1 MNKSLKDALTS
12 SYAARARFFYTQIDG
27 ARWRKLRDKIKALSP
42 LERGSYAK
50 PTGASERSWQAAQ
63 NSNQDPAL
71 VFCYPEVIEKDPDLV
86 EYYRLAAA
94 ISQKGLSQL
103 LKEEK
108 HTPTAISLVLNGIIS
123 DLVESIPDEFL
134 GKMEDVAL
142 AELGTEVQG
151 GWVNKIGVG
160 TAKLVREM
168 ILEYAMGRGY
178 IKSELKGK
186 GKRGIYVKL
195 ANNWSIIFADE
206 PDVSIRD
213 DNDTLQSA
221 IEIKG
226 SMDVAGAQTRYGE
239 AKKSFGKALKE
250 NPRCETVYL
259 CSCLTPAVARQIEED
274 GQVRKTFILP
284 EILSDEKKRQQFLEE
299 LFKYIIRI

>member
-12 SYAARARFFYTQIDG
+12 SYSARAKFFYTQIDG
-27 ARWRKLRDKIKALSP
+27 ARWRGLRKRIKSISP
-42 LERGSYAK
+42 LEIGSYTK
-50 PTGASERSWQAAQ
+50 PIGVSERAWQTVQ
-63 NSNQDPAL
+63 ERNQDPAF
-71 VFCYPEVIEKDPDLV
+71 VFCYPEVIEKDPEIV
-86 EYYRLAAA
+86 EYYRLVAA
-94 ISQKGLSQL
+94 ISQKGLNQL
-103 LKEEK
+103 LKEER
-108 HTPTAISLVLNGIIS
+108 HTSMARALVLNGIIS
-123 DLVESIPDEFL
+123 DLVESIPNEFL
-134 GKMEDVAL
+134 SKMEDVAL

-168 ILEYAMGRGY
+168 ILEYARERGY
-178 IKSELKGK
+178 IESELKEK
-186 GKRGIYVKL
+186 KRRGIHIKL
-195 ANNWSIIFADE
+195 TNNWSIVFADE

-213 DNDTLQSA
+213 DNDTLQAA

-250 NPRCETVYL
+250 NPRCETIYL

-274 GQVRKTFILP
+274 GQVRKTYILP
-284 EILSDEKKRQQFLEE
+284 EILSDAKKKQQFLEE

>member
-1 MNKSLKDALTS
+1 MNKSLKEALTS
-12 SYAARARFFYTQIDG
+12 SYTARAKFFYTQIDG
-27 ARWRKLRDKIKALSP
+27 ARWRELRERIKSLSP
-42 LERGSYAK
+42 LERGSYSK
-50 PTGASERSWQAAQ
+50 PIGVSERAWQTVRKR
-63 NSNQDPAL
+63 NQDPAL
-71 VFCYPEVIEKDPDLV
+71 VFCYPEVIEKDTGLL
-86 EYYRLAAA
+86 EYYRLVAA
-94 ISQKGLSQL
+94 ISQKGLAQL

-108 HTPTAISLVLNGIIS
+108 HTSTKRALVLNSIIS
-123 DLVESIPDEFL
+123 DLIESIPDEFL
-134 GKMEDVAL
+134 NKMEDVAL

-168 ILEYAMGRGY
+168 ILGHARKHGY
-178 IKSELKGK
+178 IKRELKVKGK
-186 GKRGIYVKL
+186 GGIYVELTKG
-195 ANNWSIIFADE
+195 WSLIFADE

-213 DNDTLQSA
+213 NKGILQAA

-226 SMDVAGAQTRYGE
+226 SMDVAGAQSRYGE

-250 NPRCETVYL
+250 NPRCETIYL

-274 GQVRKTFILP
+274 GQVRKTYILP
-284 EILSDEKKRQQFLEE
+284 EILSDAKKRRQFLEE